1 MEVDMGMY
9 SGVTSRPR
17 FGSIRAKT
25 LSLQAALLGKHEAE
39 YWSQR
44 KV

>member
-9 SGVTSRPR
+9 RVTSRHR

-25 LSLQAALLGKHEAE
+25 LSFQAALLGKHEAE